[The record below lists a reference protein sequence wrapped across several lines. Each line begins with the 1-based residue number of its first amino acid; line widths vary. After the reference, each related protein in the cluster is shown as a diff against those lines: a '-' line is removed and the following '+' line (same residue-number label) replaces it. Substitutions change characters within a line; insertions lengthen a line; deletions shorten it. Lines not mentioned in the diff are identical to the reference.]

1 MFDAEKILN
10 ETPEKSFGPLPAGW
24 YEATINGFLMKTSKT
39 GQEYLNV
46 EMQTGKGKVW
56 YNLNILHEKEQVRNI
71 AAEQLARLCM
81 AAGFRSIKNPQNPEE
96 LIGAKVSV
104 LVEVDG
110 NYNRIKA
117 VEAIEKKKSPAEEL
131 YSTKDEPAPAAASS
145 DFDDDIPF

>member
-1 MFDAEKILN
+1 MFDAEKILS

-46 EMQTGKGKVW
+46 EMQTNKGKVW

-110 NYNRIKA
+110 NYNRIKT
-117 VEAIEKKKSPAEEL
+117 VEAIQKKQAPAEQL
-131 YSTKDEPAPAAASS
+131 YSTKSEPAPAADSS

>member
-10 ETPEKSFGPLPAGW
+10 DTPEKSFGPLAPGW
-24 YEATINGFLMKTSKT
+24 YEATISGFIMKTSKA
-39 GQEYLNV
+39 GEEYLNV
-46 EMQTGKGKVW
+46 ELQTGKGKVW
-56 YNLNILHEKEQVRNI
+56 YNLNILHSKEQVRNI

-96 LIGAKVSV
+96 LTGGKIKV

-110 NYNRIKA
+110 NFNRVKA
-117 VEAIEKKKSPAEEL
+117 VEAPDKKQSPSEQL
-131 YSTKDEPAPAAASS
+131 YSTKADPAPPAGG

>member
-46 EMQTGKGKVW
+46 EMQTDKGKVW

-96 LIGAKVSV
+96 LIGSKVSV

-110 NYNRIKA
+110 NFNRIKS
-117 VEAIEKKKSPAEEL
+117 VEGIEKKQAPAEQL
-131 YSTKDEPAPAAASS
+131 YSTKSEPAPSAASS